1 MTTSHTPAPRH
12 RQLVVVVV
20 VDVLAGERPLQSSAG
35 TAPRLASTD
44 THTHKTRQL
53 NLLPFVSLPHVQ
65 VYQQSYHT
73 QPNVADFVLVSL
85 LKFSAAGRYQ
95 KTAPQRYASGVI
107 IMQSVRIVVSIVSTR
122 YWILNLPSTLHR
134 SSSLPGACH
143 ALALAKD
150 S

>member
-53 NLLPFVSLPHVQ
+53 NLLPFVSL
-65 VYQQSYHT
+65 QSYHT